1 MVAMP
6 QKKSYHSQP
15 FDEMEITK
23 ITQFI
28 FCSEKVTSVLFSTA
42 RPVERN
48 IIGTGVDYIKQR
60 RAPIYGVF
68 PKLKCM
74 IYLRPA
80 HKMGF
85 DMEQEP
91 TYRKNS
97 AFCLCATFNLFDT
110 SFAQFFLKKFVISFL
125 CYK

>member
-1 MVAMP
+1 MVSDAS
-6 QKKSYHSQP
+6 KKSYHSQP

-28 FCSEKVTSVLFSTA
+28 FCSEKVTSVSLSA
-42 RPVERN
+42 AGPVERN

-110 SFAQFFLKKFVISFL
+110 PFAQFFLKKFVISFL